1 MSVRRRIPGPGPA
14 VLALALVLVLAAA
27 RGLCAQEDGAD
38 IEALK
43 KTAPRVYLD
52 CGSCDINY
60 IKTEITFVNYVR
72 DRNEAQIHVMITT
85 LRTGSGGREYTVSF
99 LGQNEFSGVNDV
111 QTYYAGKLDTD
122 DEVRLGLVKALK
134 VGLMPYVART
144 PIASRIALSWSPEDK
159 PAEGPDRWNYWVFS
173 LSGSGFFNGES
184 TYKYSS
190 LSLNGSANRVTPA
203 LKIGLS
209 LSAYRSKDKYIL
221 EDGPIESVSE
231 SAYFNGLVVKSLSD
245 HWSAGAYFGAE
256 SSSYDNEDLSLTLAP
271 AVEYN
276 LFPYAESTRRQLRF
290 LYKLGFRSI
299 RYREETIYLK
309 TSERLWNE
317 SLSASLELKEK
328 WGSIST
334 SLEGSHYFHDARKY
348 RLQIFSICSLQ
359 LVKGLNFYV
368 IGSGSRIHDQLAL
381 PRGGATLEEVLLQ
394 RKQLATSYEY
404 FAAVGLSFTFGSVF
418 TNVVNPRF
426 GSTGSGGT
434 SITISD

>member
-1 MSVRRRIPGPGPA
+1 MSVRRCVPGRGPA
-14 VLALALVLVLAAA
+14 LPVLIVLLALAAPAAF
-27 RGLCAQEDGAD
+27 AQEAEPE

-85 LRTGSGGREYTVSF
+85 LRTGSGGYEYTVSF
-99 LGQNEFSGVNDV
+99 LGQDDFAGMNDV

-122 DEVRLGLVKALK
+122 DEVRRGLVKVLK

-144 PIASRIALSWSPEDK
+144 SIASRIALNWTPEDK
-159 PAEGPDRWNYWVFS
+159 PAEGPDRWNFWVFS
-173 LSGSGFFNGES
+173 LSASGYFNGES
-184 TYKYSS
+184 TYKYGS
-190 LSLNGSANRVTPA
+190 LHFNGSANRVTPD
-203 LKIGLS
+203 LKVGLS
-209 LSAYRSKDKYIL
+209 LSAYRSRDKFIL
-221 EDGPIESVSE
+221 EDGTIDSVSE
-231 SAYFNGLVVKSLSD
+231 SAGFSGLVVKSLSD
-245 HWSAGAYFGAE
+245 HWSAGAYVEAE
-256 SSSYDNEDLSLTLAP
+256 SSSYSNLDLSLTVAP
-271 AVEYN
+271 AVEFN

-290 LYKLGFRSI
+290 LYKLGFSAV

-309 TSERLWNE
+309 TSERLWKE

-328 WGSIST
+328 WGSVSA

-348 RLQIFSICSLQ
+348 RLEIFSICSLQ
-359 LVKGLNFYV
+359 LVKGLNAYV
-368 IGSGSRIHDQLAL
+368 LGSASRTRDLLGL

-394 RKQLATSYEY
+394 RKQLATGYSY

-426 GSTGSGGT
+426 GTVGSGGT
-434 SITISD
+434 SISISN